1 MDLPHPGTKLGSPA
15 LQADSLP
22 TERDKQIESRY
33 KDYRV
38 KVLSTVRSTA
48 KMRLGIQEG
57 DSRKTSWSRS
67 YSV

>member
-1 MDLPHPGTKLGSPA
+1 MLANLGIEPASLTSPA

-22 TERDKQIESRY
+22 AERDKQIESRY
-33 KDYRV
+33 KDCRV

-57 DSRKTSWSRS
+57 DSLVAEHRL
-67 YSV
+67 